1 MPIVFVMGGPRGS
14 GPGSVFAFLVNLR
27 NIEVHFEYEH
37 YFVHG
42 WEMALHSL

>member
-1 MPIVFVMGGPRGS
+1 MC
-14 GPGSVFAFLVNLR
+14 
-27 NIEVHFEYEH
+27 VHFFDELTTVRYIMISFEH

>member
-1 MPIVFVMGGPRGS
+1 MGLAMVFW
-14 GPGSVFAFLVNLR
+14 SVFSFPLLRRLVEIHYDLL
-27 NIEVHFEYEH
+27 FEH